1 MSGTAQTRL
10 LPSGRYDLGLILC
23 EESIVYNC
31 FSFEIESS
39 LKVTLMMLN
48 NFFKTLTLLVLL
60 SWCNSPVAMATSD
73 DVHPC
78 DDVAAHIQDKQRW
91 GKGISDEEVAPALAI
106 SRCAAAVKEYP
117 ETARF
122 QFQLGRAFWI
132 AQRYREAIA
141 PLTAAATGGHAA
153 AYAYLGEA
161 YKNGLGGVLQDNNRA
176 MKYYQLAAE
185 SGFKTAEDVLTTLQK
200 EAKQSTF
207 SSEGFQEPGIIQGLY
222 TGDFALFPS
231 GYDQWFLDVYLL
243 TFSEWFNDD
252 VKFADKNSDNVSSC
266 VLLYD
271 PELKQILANKVVAD
285 HPLYGRSG
293 SSDPAQQGFGVI
305 KEMFS
310 QVLKAREPGGFQDMA
325 NKNKID
331 GGMALQT
338 LKRKAAKDALY
349 LANTYG
355 CDGKIVKQIY
365 RNIKPYASNTS
376 SFAVVS
382 NPRLTQDLTQGCQSY
397 FQDSEKC
404 TCLVNAILKSSV
416 PEDEQ
421 ELLAAGFTKKRLD
434 RIQTKYARFN
444 QNIRSCSLNLGVHVT
459 DPQSSRSRK

>member
-1 MSGTAQTRL
+1 MRL
-10 LPSGRYDLGLILC
+10 
-23 EESIVYNC
+23 NH
-31 FSFEIESS
+31 
-39 LKVTLMMLN
+39 
-48 NFFKTLTLLVLL
+48 FFKSVSLLVLL
-60 SWCNSPVAMATSD
+60 WWINLPLAIAAPD
-73 DVHPC
+73 EVHPC
-78 DDVAAHIQDKQRW
+78 DEVAAHNQDRQRW
-91 GKGISDEEVAPALAI
+91 GKGISDEELAPPLAI

-132 AQRYREAIA
+132 AHQYRDAIA
-141 PLTAAATGGHAA
+141 PLTAAATGGHVAA
-153 AYAYLGEA
+153 FLYLGEA
-161 YKNGLGGVLQDNNRA
+161 YKNGLGGVPQDNNRA
-176 MKYYQLAAE
+176 IKYYQLAAE
-185 SGFKTAEDVLTTLQK
+185 NGFRTAEEALATLQK

-222 TGDFALFPS
+222 TGDFALFPAE
-231 GYDQWFLDVYLL
+231 YDQWFLDVYLL

-266 VLLYD
+266 ALLYD

-325 NKNKID
+325 NKNKFD

-338 LKRKAAKDALY
+338 LKRKASKDALS

-355 CDGKIVKQIY
+355 CDGKIVRQVY
-365 RNIKPYASNTS
+365 RNIKPYALNTA
-376 SFAVVS
+376 SFAVIT
-382 NPRLTQDLTQGCQSY
+382 NPRLTQDLAQGCQGY
-397 FQDSEKC
+397 LQDREKC

-434 RIQTKYARFN
+434 RIQTKYARFS
-444 QNIRSCSLNLGVHVT
+444 QNVRSCSLHLGVHVI
-459 DPQSSRSRK
+459 DSPSPRNGK

>member
-1 MSGTAQTRL
+1 MRL
-10 LPSGRYDLGLILC
+10 
-23 EESIVYNC
+23 NQ
-31 FSFEIESS
+31 FF
-39 LKVTLMMLN
+39 KNVTL
-48 NFFKTLTLLVLL
+48 LLLL
-60 SWCNSPVAMATSD
+60 SWPSSPMAMAASD

-78 DDVAAHIQDKQRW
+78 DDVAAHNQDRQRW
-91 GKGISDEEVAPALAI
+91 GKGISDEDLAPALAI

-132 AQRYREAIA
+132 AKRYREAIA
-141 PLTAAATGGHAA
+141 PLTAGATGGHAA

-161 YKNGLGGVLQDNNRA
+161 YKNGLGGVPQDNDRA
-176 MKYYQLAAE
+176 MKYYQLAAQ
-185 SGFKTAEDVLTTLQK
+185 SGFKTAEDALATLQK

-207 SSEGFQEPGIIQGLY
+207 SSEGFQEPGIMQGLY
-222 TGDFALFPS
+222 TGDFSLFPS
-231 GYDQWFLDVYLL
+231 GYDQWFVDVYLL

-285 HPLYGRSG
+285 HPMYGGSG
-293 SSDPAQQGFGVI
+293 SSDPAQQGAGFI
-305 KEMFS
+305 KEIFS
-310 QVLKAREPGGFQDMA
+310 QMLKARQPGGFQDMA
-325 NKNKID
+325 NKNKFD

-338 LKRKAAKDALY
+338 LKRKASKDALY

-355 CDGKIVKQIY
+355 CDGKIVKQVY
-365 RNIKPYASNTS
+365 KNIKPYASNTAS
-376 SFAVVS
+376 YAVAT
-382 NPRLTQDLTQGCQSY
+382 NPRLAQDLAQGCQGY
-397 FQDSEKC
+397 FQNSEKC
-404 TCLVNAILKSSV
+404 NCLVNAILKSSV

-434 RIQTKYARFN
+434 RIQTKYDRFN
-444 QNIRSCSLNLGVHVT
+444 QNVRSCSLNLGVHVT
-459 DPQSSRSRK
+459 DSQSSRSGR